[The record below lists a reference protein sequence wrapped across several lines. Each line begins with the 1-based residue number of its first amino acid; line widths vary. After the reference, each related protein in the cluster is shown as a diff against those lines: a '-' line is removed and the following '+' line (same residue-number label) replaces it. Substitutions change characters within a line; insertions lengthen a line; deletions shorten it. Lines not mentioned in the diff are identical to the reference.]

1 MLRIFVTAFSL
12 LLVGACAPH
21 PRSASIAPPD
31 GTINLRIM
39 SWGKTVFA
47 VSAAPDGNL
56 VFSKAKGDLFG
67 QPPQQFIEHRVTG
80 DVAGYRRIAD
90 ALAPARRYAGTT
102 VICEQRITDQPYGRV
117 QWSGPPA
124 HHVDLDTGCIAPA
137 TSEIAAA
144 VEAARAAAEAAT
156 ASAPSNEVIVIEEL
170 PPSQ

>member
-1 MLRIFVTAFSL
+1 
-12 LLVGACAPH
+12 
-21 PRSASIAPPD
+21 
-31 GTINLRIM
+31 
-39 SWGKTVFA
+39 
-47 VSAAPDGNL
+47 
-56 VFSKAKGDLFG
+56 
-67 QPPQQFIEHRVTG
+67 